1 MESNLGDLRHGGIPR
16 VYNGPFVSGT
26 DIGPNIPPSRKLRY
40 AIYYHPTSFPQY
52 LMGNY

>member
-26 DIGPNIPPSRKLRY
+26 DIGHNIPPSRKLRY
-40 AIYYHPTSFPQY
+40 AIGPPASDPRY
-52 LMGNY
+52 LMGSY